1 MMVHHFLR
9 LRDLRA
15 HYSIGLFQPARI
27 IEHTFVNG
35 FPCPIVQ
42 LVPAHKRGFRDM
54 IPAEYEVYVLRLA
67 VQPYC
72 ALLCAYGVWQI
83 TLAVFLLL
91 CHDIHG
97 D

>member
-1 MMVHHFLR
+1 MCMCIGVLLVGAMR
-9 LRDLRA
+9 LGR
-15 HYSIGLFQPARI
+15 
-27 IEHTFVNG
+27 EG

-54 IPAEYEVYVLRLA
+54 IPAEYEVYVFRLA

-91 CHDIHG
+91 CYDIHG

>member
-1 MMVHHFLR
+1 MHWG
-9 LRDLRA
+9 A
-15 HYSIGLFQPARI
+15 ACGGNATWARG
-27 IEHTFVNG
+27 E

-54 IPAEYEVYVLRLA
+54 IPAEYEVYVFRLA

-91 CHDIHG
+91 CYDIHG